1 MYSSVMYPGQ
11 VPRTAPAAVRTLLV
25 ERAAEMLAR
34 REPVS
39 LRSLVSGT
47 GVSTMAV
54 YTHFDGMPGLWRA
67 VRQEG
72 FVRLAGEL
80 AGVPRSDDPVRDL
93 AALGAAYQRNATAH
107 PDLYRAMFDAAYDL
121 EDPSVA
127 AAGFDVLVDGVAG
140 ARAQGRFAP
149 GTDDRRVATR
159 FWASGHG
166 LTMLRIGE
174 VLDPET
180 YRAESEAVAV
190 ALFVDAGDD
199 PDRCRTSVA
208 LGYATE
214 VP

>member
-1 MYSSVMYPGQ
+1 MYPGQ
-11 VPRTAPAAVRTLLV
+11 VPRTASAAVRTLLV

-72 FVRLAGEL
+72 FVRLAREL
-80 AGVPRSDDPVRDL
+80 SGVPTGDDPVRDL
-93 AALGAAYQRNATAH
+93 AALGAAYQRNAIAH
-107 PDLYRAMFDAAYDL
+107 PDLYRVMFDEAYDL

-127 AAGFDVLVDGVAG
+127 AAGFDLLVDGVAR
-140 ARAQGRFAP
+140 ARTDGRFDA
-149 GTDDRRVATR
+149 GADDRRVATR

-166 LTMLRIGE
+166 LTMLRLGG
-174 VLDPET
+174 VLDPDT

-199 PDRCRTSVA
+199 RERCRDSVA
-208 LGYATE
+208 RGYAAGA
-214 VP
+214 P